1 MNTAMEDNLVTV
13 AIHTYERAIILKGI
27 LESKGIEVCL
37 HNVNLI
43 QPVVSAGV
51 RVRIRESDL
60 PAALKIIETI
70 SFENEEEP
78 VEEKALPRI
87 ILVPV
92 DFSDYTM
99 KAAKLAFSIAKSLN
113 AGIILLH
120 TYYSPFYSGGMPISD
135 AFAFDEHSEE
145 AMKSL
150 MHKNDV
156 EMEKLMNQLRLEIAE
171 GSLPDVQIT
180 AKFREGVPEEQI
192 ILYARK
198 HKPLMLIMG
207 TQGATASSHDLL
219 GSVTAEVL
227 DRSPVPV
234 FAFPEQTPFDRFE
247 GIRNVGFLTQFEQR
261 DLLAFDA
268 MMQLLKPYR
277 FKVYFIHL
285 SNDARTWDEIQLA
298 GIKEYFKRHFPDVE
312 SSYVLL
318 EGGKMVEQLNKF
330 IQERNIDVLTIASH
344 KRNIFVRLFNPGIAH
359 RMVFHGDTPLLV
371 IKG

>member
-1 MNTAMEDNLVTV
+1 MEENLVTV

-60 PAALKIIETI
+60 PAALEIIEKVD
-70 SFENEEEP
+70 FECDEP
-78 VEEKALPRI
+78 AVQKTFPKI

-92 DFSDYTM
+92 DFSEYTL
-99 KAAKLAFSIAKSLN
+99 KAARLAFSIAKKLD
-113 AGIILLH
+113 ATIVLLH

-150 MHKNDV
+150 MQKNEAEMDKLIRQLRV
-156 EMEKLMNQLRLEIAE
+156 EMSE
-171 GSLPDVQIT
+171 GLLPDVQIV

-192 ILYARK
+192 LVYAKK

-207 TQGATASSHDLL
+207 TKGSSSSSSDLL
-219 GSVTAEVL
+219 GSVTAEVI
-227 DRSPVPV
+227 DRSIAPV

-247 GIRNVGFLTQFEQR
+247 GIKTVGFLTRFDQR
-261 DLLAFDA
+261 DLVVFDV
-268 MMQLLKPYR
+268 MMQLLQTLK
-277 FKVYFIHL
+277 FKVYFIHF
-285 SNDARTWDEIQLA
+285 SVTENPWDEVQLA
-298 GIKEYFKRHFPDVE
+298 GVKDYFKRQYPE
-312 SSYVLL
+312 LEASYVLL
-318 EGGKMVEQLNKF
+318 GNEKMVENLNNF
-330 IQERNIDVLTIASH
+330 ITERNIDILTVASQ
-344 KRNIFVRLFNPGIAH
+344 KRNLFARLFNPGIAH
-359 RMVFHGDTPLLV
+359 KMVFHGNTPLLV